1 MSQGEAAADAPKP
14 AEEPAPDGDKKK
26 QEDES
31 EEQPRQEAW
40 AARRDLIA
48 HGPDFVST
56 LVGRDQFGQTGGTHY
71 GDQHFHFGGRPKA
84 PVPCPGRSRTRRSRG

>member
-1 MSQGEAAADAPKP
+1 MSQEEAAAGAAKP
-14 AEEPAPDGDKKK
+14 AEEAQDGEQKK
-26 QEDES
+26 QEEAA

-56 LVGRDQFGQTGGTHY
+56 LVTRDQFGQTGGTHY
-71 GDQHFHFGGRPKA
+71 GDQH
-84 PVPCPGRSRTRRSRG
+84 